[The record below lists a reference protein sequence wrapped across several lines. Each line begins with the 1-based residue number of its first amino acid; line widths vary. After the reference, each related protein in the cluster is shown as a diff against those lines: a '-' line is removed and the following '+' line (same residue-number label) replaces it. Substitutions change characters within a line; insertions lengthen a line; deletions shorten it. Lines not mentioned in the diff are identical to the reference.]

1 MDHHSPLFRR
11 LLATAVSAAMLLTL
25 TACAEPPAGTEAP
38 RHEPVFTLPQAPT
51 DREPAVTEP
60 PETRPTQPTTTPTTE
75 PATELPID
83 IGCNELVTDAYRNI
97 WVDDYGYEYCYHIPR
112 INLSSCAAVN
122 EEIYRTLFQIYYQ
135 DVEESINEY
144 GDPNLSSIN
153 YIWNQADGVISILVS
168 LPSNYADWTDHMI
181 YYVSAQTGERLEAAH
196 LLEVFGVSDRD
207 FRDRVYSALD
217 AYWEGILASW
227 SEEDNEV
234 LLDMSQDLIEQTL
247 ADENI
252 QAAVPFISA
261 DGDLSF
267 LASIFVPAGGG
278 EVRGLFDLDTGAELV
293 YLECPVDH
301 SSPVNP

>member
-1 MDHHSPLFRR
+1 MVHHTSLFRR
-11 LLATAVSAAMLLTL
+11 LLAAAVSAAMLLTL
-25 TACAEPPAGTEAP
+25 TACAEPPTGTEAP
-38 RHEPVFTLPQAPT
+38 QHEPVSTLPQAPT
-51 DREPAVTEP
+51 EQEPAVTEP
-60 PETRPTQPTTTPTTE
+60 PETRPTQPATTPTTE
-75 PATELPID
+75 PATEPD
-83 IGCNELVTDAYRNI
+83 IGYTELVTDAYRDI
-97 WVDDYGYEYCYHIPR
+97 REDDYGYEYCYHIPR

-135 DVEESINEY
+135 DVEECINEY

-168 LPSNYADWTDHMI
+168 MPSNYADWTDHMI
-181 YYVSAQTGERLEAAH
+181 YYVSAQTGERLEAAD

-217 AYWEGILASW
+217 AYWQGILASW

-267 LASIFVPAGGG
+267 LASVFVPAGGG
-278 EVRGLFDLDTGAELV
+278 EIRGRFDFYTGAQLHL
-293 YLECPVDH
+293 YDCPVDH

>member
-1 MDHHSPLFRR
+1 MDHHTPLFRR
-11 LLATAVSAAMLLTL
+11 LLAAAVSAAMLLTL

-38 RHEPVFTLPQAPT
+38 QHEPVSTLPQAPT
-51 DREPAVTEP
+51 EQEPAVTEP
-60 PETRPTQPTTTPTTE
+60 PETRPTQPATTPTTE
-75 PATELPID
+75 PATEPD
-83 IGCNELVTDAYRNI
+83 NGYTELVTDAYRDI
-97 WVDDYGYEYCYHIPR
+97 REDDYGYEYCYHIPR

-135 DVEESINEY
+135 DVEECINEY

-168 LPSNYADWTDHMI
+168 MPSNYADWTDHMI
-181 YYVSAQTGERLEAAH
+181 YYVSAQTGERLEAAD

-217 AYWEGILASW
+217 AYWQGILASW

-267 LASIFVPAGGG
+267 LASVFVPAGGG
-278 EVRGLFDLDTGAELV
+278 EIRGRFDFYTGAQLHL
-293 YLECPVDH
+293 YDCPVDH

>member
-1 MDHHSPLFRR
+1 MVHHTPLFRQ
-11 LLATAVSAAMLLTL
+11 LLAAAVSAAMLLTL

-38 RHEPVFTLPQAPT
+38 QHEPVSTLPQAPT
-51 DREPAVTEP
+51 EQEPAVTEP
-60 PETRPTQPTTTPTTE
+60 PETRPTQPATTPTTE
-75 PATELPID
+75 PATEPD
-83 IGCNELVTDAYRNI
+83 IGYTELVTDAYRDI
-97 WVDDYGYEYCYHIPR
+97 REDDYGYEYCYHIPR

-135 DVEESINEY
+135 DVEECINEY
-144 GDPNLSSIN
+144 GDPNLSTIN

-168 LPSNYADWTDHMI
+168 MPSNYADWTDHMI
-181 YYVSAQTGERLEAAH
+181 YYVSARTGERLEAAD

-247 ADENI
+247 SDENI

-278 EVRGLFDLDTGAELV
+278 EIRGLFDLDTGAELV

-301 SSPVNP
+301 DSPVNP

>member
-1 MDHHSPLFRR
+1 MVHHTPLFRQ
-11 LLATAVSAAMLLTL
+11 LLAAAVSAAMLLTL
-25 TACAEPPAGTEAP
+25 TACAEPPARTEAP
-38 RHEPVFTLPQAPT
+38 RHEPVSTLPQAPT
-51 DREPAVTEP
+51 EQEPAVTEP
-60 PETRPTQPTTTPTTE
+60 PETIPTQPATIPTTE
-75 PATELPID
+75 PATEPD
-83 IGCNELVTDAYRNI
+83 IGYTELVTDAYRDI
-97 WVDDYGYEYCYHIPR
+97 REDDYGYEYCYHIPR

-135 DVEESINEY
+135 DVEECINEY

-168 LPSNYADWTDHMI
+168 MPSNYADWTDHMI
-181 YYVSAQTGERLEAAH
+181 YYVSAQTGERLEAAD

-217 AYWEGILASW
+217 AYWQGILASW

-267 LASIFVPAGGG
+267 LASVFVPAGGG
-278 EVRGLFDLDTGAELV
+278 EIRGRFDFYTGAQLHL
-293 YLECPVDH
+293 YDCPVDH